1 MKTRGLRRAIEAMR
15 KIDSEARE
23 RFHKQGCQERG
34 EHTHCERCGYPIA
47 ITARL
52 CGECSCEDDAQ

>member
-1 MKTRGLRRAIEAMR
+1 MR